1 MQSYEVKTLRA
12 GGALSTFA
20 LEAGSASEAMLQAK
34 AQGHT
39 VIGVKPKSWFAWRL
53 RRPGRASAFPVVL
66 FSQELLSLLDAGL
79 SLIEALETL
88 AEKET
93 RPDVRKALSRIIGS
107 LYEGH
112 TLSFALEKSEA
123 NLPQLYIE
131 SIRSGEKTGA
141 LAEVVRRY
149 IDYQTRIDHVR
160 NQIISSLIYPAL
172 VITVGGLVMLFLMFY
187 VVPRFSKVYADIGT
201 AIPLMSRLLMEWG
214 IFISGHGWLML
225 CALGALAAGAA
236 YAAMRPVARQWV
248 VRKAWR
254 MPAIGVRMHI
264 YQLARFYRSL
274 GMLLRGGM
282 PVVPALKMT
291 GGLLQPLLR
300 GQLDRATDSVREG
313 KSISQSMEAQ
323 GLTTPVALRMLR
335 VGERTGQMGEMMERI
350 AAFYE
355 EETARWLERFIKVF
369 EPLLMAFVG
378 VVIGVIVVL
387 MYFPIFELAGS
398 IQ

>member
-1 MQSYEVKTLRA
+1 MQYEIKALRGNEGLTTL
-12 GGALSTFA
+12 ALDAADANDAT
-20 LEAGSASEAMLQAK
+20 LQAA
-34 AQGHT
+34 AQGYT
-39 VIGVKPKSWFAWRL
+39 VLGVKSRVSLGAWL
-53 RRPGRASAFPVVL
+53 PRRAQEFPVVL

-88 AEKET
+88 AEKELREET
-93 RPDVRKALSRIIGS
+93 KKTLAQVIAS

-112 TLSFALEKSEA
+112 TLSYALEQSDA
-123 NLPQLYIE
+123 NFPPLYVE
-131 SIRSGEKTGA
+131 TVRASEKTGS
-141 LAEVVRRY
+141 LAEVLLRY
-149 IDYQTRIDHVR
+149 IEYQKKVDSVR
-160 NQIISSLIYPAL
+160 SQVISSLIYPVL
-172 VITVGGLVMLFLMFY
+172 VTIVGGLVMLFLLFY
-187 VVPRFSKVYADIGT
+187 VVPRFSRIYADLGT
-201 AIPLMSRLLMEWG
+201 NLPFMSRMLMNWGLFLANHGAEVLVAGIVLLAAAAYTALRPAAKQ
-214 IFISGHGWLML
+214 WLML
-225 CALGALAAGAA
+225 K
-236 YAAMRPVARQWV
+236 M
-248 VRKAWR
+248 WR
-254 MPAIGVRMHI
+254 MPKLGARMQL

-282 PVVPALKMT
+282 AVVPALNMV
-291 GGLLQPLLR
+291 GGLLEASLR
-300 GQLDRATDSVREG
+300 AQLMQAADYIREG
-313 KSISQSMEAQ
+313 RSISQAMEKF
-323 GLTTPVALRMLR
+323 GLTTAVALRMLR